1 MGIYAVW
8 GPPQS
13 GKTTMAIDMA
23 FAMSLRGKSVCLI
36 SPELYSEL
44 AARLNI
50 RIEPEK
56 SLLAA
61 YKKVN
66 SLKQIVHKADDL
78 LYVLAVPF
86 DHDAFGE
93 DMPEEAARALV
104 EQAGK
109 TFDVVIG
116 WCLG

>member
-13 GKTTMAIDMA
+13 GKTSLAIDLA
-23 FAMSLRGKSVCLI
+23 FALSLKGKSVCLI

-56 SLLAA
+56 SRSSIQQTICFMFWQFLSTMMPLARTCRRMR
-61 YKKVN
+61 
-66 SLKQIVHKADDL
+66 QG
-78 LYVLAVPF
+78 P
-86 DHDAFGE
+86 
-93 DMPEEAARALV
+93 
-104 EQAGK
+104 
-109 TFDVVIG
+109 
-116 WCLG
+116 

>member
-56 SLLAA
+56 SLLEA

-78 LYVLAVPF
+78 LC
-86 DHDAFGE
+86 
-93 DMPEEAARALV
+93 
-104 EQAGK
+104 GK
-109 TFDVVIG
+109 SLFEKQRTKYRHYDGREIVA
-116 WCLG
+116 

>member
-13 GKTTMAIDMA
+13 GKTSLAIDLA
-23 FAMSLRGKSVCLI
+23 FALSLKGKSVCLI

-61 YKKVN
+61 YKKKD
-66 SLKQIVHKADDL
+66 SLKQIVHTADDL

-86 DHDAFGE
+86 DYDAFGE
-93 DMPEEAARALV
+93 DMPEDAARALV
-104 EQAGK
+104 EQAG
-109 TFDVVIG
+109 
-116 WCLG
+116 